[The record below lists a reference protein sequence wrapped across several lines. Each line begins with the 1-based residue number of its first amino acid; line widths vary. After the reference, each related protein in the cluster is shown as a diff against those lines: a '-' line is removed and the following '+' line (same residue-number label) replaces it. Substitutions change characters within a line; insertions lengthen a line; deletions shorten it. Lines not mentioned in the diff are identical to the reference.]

1 MLEATAI
8 KFKNG
13 LQSQELIKVFE
24 KIKDGIWVYNGV
36 FELHDAWIEESESRN
51 VFKFKLVVTYITVDQ
66 KEKKNLKTLTIIEW
80 LLNQ

>member
-24 KIKDGIWVYNGV
+24 KIKDGI
-36 FELHDAWIEESESRN
+36 
-51 VFKFKLVVTYITVDQ
+51 
-66 KEKKNLKTLTIIEW
+66 
-80 LLNQ
+80 